1 MHQSNAEVAAGG
13 LASRYLLKAAVPIID
28 AGATCIP
35 LPLISYV
42 CMVRVYFIET
52 AAGFF
57 SWQVTGYCSVLGYRK
72 V

>member
-1 MHQSNAEVAAGG
+1 MHQSNAEIAAEG

-42 CMVRVYFIET
+42 CMVRVYFIV
-52 AAGFF
+52 AAGCF
-57 SWQVTGYCSVLGYRK
+57 SWQVTG
-72 V
+72 